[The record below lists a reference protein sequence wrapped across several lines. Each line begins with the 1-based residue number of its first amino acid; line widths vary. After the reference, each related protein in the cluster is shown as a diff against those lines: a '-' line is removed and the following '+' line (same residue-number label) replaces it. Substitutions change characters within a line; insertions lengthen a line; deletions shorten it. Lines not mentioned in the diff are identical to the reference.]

1 MTLGQ
6 KQELFAR
13 LLPFLFFKALMLGYQ
28 IRPKELQRSREQAR
42 RNEASGTGIAN
53 SLHCDCLAIDLVL
66 FKDGQPCWGSEDYT
80 ELGEFWESLHELA
93 SNGRDF
99 NDGGHFSIRH
109 GGRR

>member
-1 MTLGQ
+1 MRLGE

-13 LLPFLFFKALMLGYQ
+13 LLPFMFFRALQLGYQ
-28 IRPKELQRSREQAR
+28 IRPKELLRTKEQAKL
-42 RNEASGTGIAN
+42 NAANGTGIAN
-53 SLHCDCLAIDLVL
+53 SLHCDGLAIDIVL
-66 FKDGQPCWGSEDYT
+66 FKDGQPCWGSGEYT

-99 NDGGHFSIRH
+99 NDGGHFSIRD

>member
-1 MTLGQ
+1 MRLGE

-13 LLPFLFFKALMLGYQ
+13 LLPLLLLHARHLGYEV
-28 IRPKELQRSREQAR
+28 RLKELYRTKEQALL
-42 RNEASGTGIAN
+42 NAKNGTGIAN
-53 SLHCDCLAIDLVL
+53 SLHCQSLAIDLVL
-66 FKDGQPCWGSEDYT
+66 FRDGKPCWNSGEYN
-80 ELGEFWESLHELA
+80 ELGEFWESLDELA